1 MTTQPAASLK
11 AHALKLLAQRE
22 HSRAELRRK
31 LLHAAKTGAAADD
44 VAVQVD
50 ALIDWLTANRW
61 FDEGRFVEARVH
73 AREARYGNRRIEA
86 ELAQHGVTLDA
97 QAAAALHAS
106 ELMRAREVW
115 RKRFG
120 VSPDTAAARAKQM
133 RFLAGRG
140 FTPDVI
146 RRVIAGTDD
155 D

>member
-1 MTTQPAASLK
+1 VTAQPAASLK
-11 AHALKLLAQRE
+11 ARALKLLAQRE

-31 LLHAAKTGAAADD
+31 LVHAATTGAAADD
-44 VAVQVD
+44 AAAEVD
-50 ALIDWLTANRW
+50 AVIEWLAANRW

-86 ELAQHGVTLDA
+86 ELAQHGVTLGD
-97 QAAAALHAS
+97 QAAAALRAS
-106 ELMRAREVW
+106 ELSRAREVW

-120 VSPDTAAARAKQM
+120 ASPSTAAERAKQM
-133 RFLAGRG
+133 RFLAARG

-146 RRVIAGTDD
+146 RRAIAAADD